1 MTATSDDDP
10 RDPTTEPAAP
20 MPSDA
25 RPPASES
32 PDATLRDDG
41 APVIWEIATPPLR
54 TDAAAGPHTP
64 RMEQRRDVDDR
75 TRAEPRIGEIT
86 VLLRRAGVGDAA
98 AEADLYRLVYDA
110 LREQAAQRIRGQ
122 RRGHTLQ
129 ATALVHEV
137 YLKVARLGED
147 WAGRGHFF
155 GVAASAMRSIL
166 VDHAR
171 ARAAL
176 KRGGAAFR
184 VTLDPGAPGEDADAE
199 SVIAVHDA
207 LSRLESDH
215 PDLARVVE
223 MRYFGGLE
231 FSEISAALAVPE
243 RTVYRRWERA
253 RVWLRRELGS

>member
-1 MTATSDDDP
+1 MS
-10 RDPTTEPAAP
+10 AP
-20 MPSDA
+20 EPSDA
-25 RPPASES
+25 APPTG
-32 PDATLRDDG
+32 DVTIL
-41 APVIWEIATPPLR
+41 L
-54 TDAAAGPHTP
+54 AAAARG
-64 RMEQRRDVDDR
+64 D
-75 TRAEPRIGEIT
+75 
-86 VLLRRAGVGDAA
+86 GDARRRLYDIAYAELRSRA
-98 AEADLYRLVYDA
+98 AAMMAR
-110 LREQAAQRIRGQ
+110 QPS
-122 RRGHTLQ
+122 GHTLQ
-129 ATALVHEV
+129 PTALVHEAF
-137 YLKVARLGED
+137 LRLAGGAARFAD
-147 WAGRGHFF
+147 SVHFF
-155 GVAASAMRSIL
+155 SAASCAMRSIL

>member
-171 ARAAL
+171 SKRRV
-176 KRGGAAFR
+176 KRGGDGRRQA
-184 VTLDPGAPGEDADAE
+184 LDD
-199 SVIAVHDA
+199 VHVVQGDDVLDIVALDDA
-207 LSRLESDH
+207 LVKLAALDARA
-215 PDLARVVE
+215 ARVVE
-223 MRYFGGLE
+223 LMFFGGLTAK
-231 FSEISAALAVPE
+231 EIAEILDVTE
-243 RTVYRRWERA
+243 RTVERDWKVA
-253 RVWLRRELGS
+253 RAWLKSELDP